1 MNKLLSKISIFML
14 LSLLFTGC
22 EAYVEFEIFRTKI
35 LIIVFIVTLIVGGI
49 GLIFKKRD

>member
-1 MNKLLSKISIFML
+1 MKNLLSKVSIFML
-14 LSLLFTGC
+14 LGLLFTSC

-35 LIIVFIVTLIVGGI
+35 LIVVFIVTLIVGGI